1 MDLDYNDKAVSVFK
15 GTRLHLKIIEKL
27 AFEFAK
33 IDVQALFKMSDAAL
47 QNHFSRAGLSFFERN
62 DAMQAVLKARKSQYT
77 WEGKRIEKKI
87 NVSPQ
92 HIYDRPFYTNHVL
105 YKVFGV
111 YEDSTMAQIQSAL
124 RKKKEMIAGL
134 GVQYEKAFWRHYA
147 VADLVFSSDVTKK
160 AYDRSGDEWN
170 HLPTNRKLAPGHR
183 HLREEYTVIQQPPQ
197 PESPRTPVQH
207 YRKPTY
213 SPPPRTPAANNPA
226 YKSAPGPS
234 PEELVAKYARGLRF
248 RQDNVREERRLHNLH
263 QGIGRAY

>member
-15 GTRLHLKIIEKL
+15 GTRLDLKIIEKL

-47 QNHFSRAGLSFFERN
+47 QNHFSRAGLSFFQRN

-77 WEGKRIEKKI
+77 WEGKRIEKK
-87 NVSPQ
+87 
-92 HIYDRPFYTNHVL
+92 
-105 YKVFGV
+105 
-111 YEDSTMAQIQSAL
+111 
-124 RKKKEMIAGL
+124 
-134 GVQYEKAFWRHYA
+134 
-147 VADLVFSSDVTKK
+147 
-160 AYDRSGDEWN
+160 
-170 HLPTNRKLAPGHR
+170 HLPTNRQLAPRIRLPSPPSTPVQRHERGNYQVVRLPPQPEASRTPGHR
-183 HLREEYTVIQQPPQ
+183 HLREEYMVIHQPPQ